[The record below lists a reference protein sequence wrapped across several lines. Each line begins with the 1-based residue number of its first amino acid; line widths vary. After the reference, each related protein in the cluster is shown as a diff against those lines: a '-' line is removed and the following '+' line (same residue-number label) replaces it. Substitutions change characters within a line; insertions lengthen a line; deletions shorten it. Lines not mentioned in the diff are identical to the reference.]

1 MVQGPISRYGQLA
14 PQLTAER
21 ELCWADLQAGLQPPL
36 RYCDWQPHYIQLDP
50 EIGDQIEAYLHGE
63 ENLWVVTSTDA
74 VEPERIAALLQREY
88 ICVDTQGQYRLWKK

>member
-1 MVQGPISRYGQLA
+1 MSTVCLPA
-14 PQLTAER
+14 
-21 ELCWADLQAGLQPPL
+21 LQPPL

-50 EIGDQIEAYLHGE
+50 EIGNQIEAYLHGE

-88 ICVDTQGQYRLWKK
+88 TCVDTQGQYRLWKK